1 MTGGIHL
8 DVVIG
13 AAAAAGA
20 YFAAWR
26 VAGERVRPAR
36 ATAFVGALAA
46 LLVALN
52 GPVHDLAESALFSA
66 HMVQHLLL
74 TLVVPPLLLAGTPA
88 FMADALLAPLLAR
101 PASRSVLRT
110 LTRPVPALGA
120 YAVVLFAWHLPEP
133 YGAALRSHAVHIA
146 EHACLVA
153 AAVLAWW
160 PVASPSRR
168 LPPLPYAAQ
177 ILYLFV
183 FGLPMT
189 IVAAM
194 ITGAEQS
201 LYPFYAT
208 APRVTAL
215 TPLADQRLGGVL
227 MWVPAGLIPLL
238 AFTAVF
244 FRWAASEPEGD
255 VESDGPSGRHVGA
268 PSS

>member
-13 AAAAAGA
+13 AAAAAGV

-26 VAGERVRPAR
+26 AAGERIRPAR
-36 ATAFVGALAA
+36 AGAFVGALVT

-74 TLVVPPLLLAGTPA
+74 TLVMPPLLLIGMPA

-101 PASRSVLRT
+101 SASRSALRT
-110 LTRPVPALGA
+110 LTRPVLALGI
-120 YAVVLFAWHLPEP
+120 YAVVLFVWHLPGP
-133 YGAALRSHAVHIA
+133 YDAALRSHAVHIA

-153 AAVLAWW
+153 AALVAWW
-160 PVASPSRR
+160 PVASPSRH
-168 LPPLPYAAQ
+168 LPPLPYAAR

-183 FGLPMT
+183 FGIPMT
-189 IVAAM
+189 IVAAL

-201 LYPFYAT
+201 LYTFYTT
-208 APRVTAL
+208 APRVSAL
-215 TPLADQRLGGVL
+215 TPLTDQRLGGVL
-227 MWVPAGLIPLL
+227 MWVPAGLVPLL
-238 AFTAVF
+238 AFTVVF
-244 FRWAASEPEGD
+244 FRWAASESED
-255 VESDGPSGRHVGA
+255 
-268 PSS
+268 